1 MDNAIRI
8 AGTLAVIDQG
18 LATREVGAA
27 HLKQGLTLVQWYLAE
42 ALRIRGAVAIPQ
54 AVSDA
59 EALLTWLKKRG
70 WKLFRSAHVLTGDPA
85 QLRNKVRFMSAV
97 DKLVANGYLV
107 ENAPG
112 AVIDGVKTR
121 FSWMVNPDVL

>member
-59 EALLTWLKKRG
+59 ESLLSWLKKRG
-70 WKLFRSAHVLTGDPA
+70 LKLFRSATVLTGGPA
-85 QLRNKVRFMSAV
+85 QLRNKARFMAAV
-97 DKLVANGYLV
+97 EELASNGYLV
-107 ENAPG
+107 ENSPG
-112 AVIDGVKTR
+112 TMIEGVKTR
-121 FSWMVNPDVL
+121 LSWKVNPDVL